1 MGFSDRIRRFFAK
14 KGNPELAQLEQWV
27 SGRRG
32 LEGYIEPRTTTH
44 PTTLLMVDRDGEH
57 LRAPVREPEEAAAFC
72 NRLGIPVYNAAV
84 IGYPD
89 RMKGRPRRE
98 EVEIRGDIDAEVA
111 ALEKL
116 LNETPTED
124 S

>member
-1 MGFSDRIRRFFAK
+1 MGLSDRIRRFFAK

-27 SGRRG
+27 AGRRG

-72 NRLGIPVYNAAV
+72 NRLGIPVYDAAV

>member
-14 KGNPELAQLEQWV
+14 RGNPELSKLEQWAH
-27 SGRRG
+27 GRRG
-32 LEGYIEPRTTTH
+32 LEGYIEPRTATN
-44 PTTLLMVDRDGEH
+44 PTTLLLVDREGEYK
-57 LRAPVREPEEAAAFC
+57 RAPVREPEEAAGFC

-116 LNETPTED
+116 LNETPTDD